1 METLYAFRSNL
12 VVAAS
17 AGTGKT
23 HALVG
28 VVVHLVLGASELGG
42 AGPRDPIDPSRIVA
56 TTFSRKAAAE
66 IRARVVD
73 ALERLAAGDE
83 KAPYLGDLAA
93 ARARAGLEAWSAR
106 AIAERS
112 RRALDRIGRAQI
124 GTLHG
129 FASTIARRYALEL
142 GLSPSLTLEEED
154 ETRARVVGAIERVIG
169 ERFEAHDET
178 LRALVRACGGVDRL
192 VEQIARVLG
201 RLEEDGR
208 GAGQLDI
215 ANDDAAIVERR
226 VGRFVD
232 LARALT
238 GEAKLG
244 PPARAVVTAF
254 DSSDALAQRDALV
267 ELLVQRRGK
276 TSDAA
281 TALFDARDELPGA
294 THPARARTLTR
305 LYQSRAALGRQ
316 LAGARTLLVAC
327 EQEILS
333 DARRASSLG
342 FSDVLRAGRDVLRD
356 HPSAAAELGS
366 ELDVLLVD
374 EFQDTSRLQRD
385 LVQLVWERDPSART
399 PGASAKLADVRPNGL
414 FIVGDRKQSIYAFR
428 GADVGVFAALCVGL
442 AGAPART
449 ALGIPQGA
457 TWEPETPLAD
467 FVSLRHNRRSATEV
481 LDFANAF
488 SARRLQPKVAPPEL
502 YEIAYAPEVEDLLP
516 PPERAPVT
524 TRVPRTTW
532 LRVAIEGDRRDASRR
547 IDEAYAIAERVQ
559 RLVAEEGG
567 ATRWRDCAVLAESNA
582 MLDAVAFALA
592 QAGIPYVVAGS
603 GFHAA
608 REVRDLLALLAVVVR
623 TDDALSLLTVLRG
636 PWAGVHDD
644 TLLALTD
651 PNAGLA
657 DPSAWDRGARRS
669 RVRPEDRESLARVRD
684 VVERL
689 RAHADAL
696 GAGAILREAVRAFDL
711 EEVLVQLPRGA
722 QRVANVRKLLD
733 RADRSMTPR
742 GFLDAMR
749 AAADREARE
758 TEGATFADDDDA
770 VRLLTVHA
778 SKGLAFPIVFVPQ
791 VGESGRSSDR
801 GVLVV
806 EARGDEPARLAL
818 KASPDE
824 ADEPVEPPSYERA
837 VAVERRRER
846 AERAR
851 LAYVAITR
859 AERALYLVG
868 DRRVPRSGASE
879 TYAATNAAILAA
891 IADDD
896 RARDLAALSV
906 EQVIPVA
913 PRRVA
918 TLDAARPSPA
928 PLAPL
933 VPTWRVLP
941 IATTALQ
948 DFDHCARRFQLAH
961 LLDLPEK
968 DLPRFAVAAADEGRT
983 VEGLALAPRGG
994 PRDPRA
1000 EGTLAHRL
1008 LEHVDADAFGRADA
1022 ADALDVVLDRERI
1035 ARGDS
1040 LRATVSGRVARF
1052 MGGAYAERVRRDRA
1066 ELSRERP
1073 FVVQVE
1079 NGDGRE
1085 IAVRGTIDLLVAWP
1099 DGRVD
1104 VLDYK
1109 LARGPSPEPYALQLS
1124 VYALAVREMLPS
1136 ASSIRAGIVFL
1147 GGDPSEPTWLALD
1160 APDALRARVTA
1171 LAVALADARASDRFA
1186 RVDVARCRA
1195 LGCGYGSLCHSAAA
1209 DSSNPSSNIEE
1220 NPARA
1225 TTT

>member
-1 METLYAFRSNL
+1 MDTLYAFRSNL

-42 AGPRDPIDPSRIVA
+42 AGPREPIDPARIVA

-66 IRARVVD
+66 IRARVVET
-73 ALERLAAGDE
+73 LERLASGDE
-83 KAPYLGDLAA
+83 RAPYRADLAA
-93 ARARAGLEAWSAR
+93 ARTGAGLEAWSAR
-106 AIAERS
+106 AIAERA

-154 ETRARVVGAIERVIG
+154 ETRARVVGAIERTIG

-192 VEQIARVLG
+192 VDQIARVLG

-208 GAGQLDI
+208 GARQLDI
-215 ANDDAAIVERR
+215 ANDDAATVERR
-226 VGRFVD
+226 VAHLVE
-232 LARALT
+232 LARPLV

-244 PPARAVVTAF
+244 PAARAVVASF
-254 DSSDALAQRDALV
+254 ESGDAASQRDALV
-267 ELLVQRRGK
+267 DLLVHQRRGK
-276 TSDAA
+276 ISDAA
-281 TALFDARDELPGA
+281 SALFDARDDLPGS
-294 THPARARTLTR
+294 THIARARTLMR
-305 LYQSRAALGRQ
+305 LFQSRAALGVQ
-316 LAGARTLLVAC
+316 LEGARALLVAC
-327 EQEILS
+327 EDAITS

-356 HPSAAAELGS
+356 HPAAAAELGA

-385 LVQLVWERDPSART
+385 LVQLVWERDPSARA
-399 PGASAKLADVRPNGL
+399 PGTSAVLADVRPNGL

-442 AGAPART
+442 AGAPARV

-467 FVSLRHNRRSATEV
+467 FVSLRHNRRSATEI

-502 YEIAYAPEVEDLLP
+502 YEIAYAPDVEDLLP
-516 PPERAPVT
+516 PPERTPDV

-532 LRVAIEGDRRDASRR
+532 LRVAITGERRDSSRR

-559 RLVAEEGG
+559 RLVAEDGG

-582 MLDAVAFALA
+582 MLDTVAFALA
-592 QAGIPYVVAGS
+592 QAGVPYVVAGS

-623 TDDALSLLTVLRG
+623 TGDALSLLAVLRG

-651 PNAGLA
+651 PHHGLA
-657 DPSAWDRGARRS
+657 EPSAWDQGERRA
-669 RVRPEDRESLARVRD
+669 RVRPEDRASLARVRD

-689 RAHADAL
+689 RVHADSL
-696 GAGAILREAVRAFDL
+696 GAGAILREAVRALEL
-711 EEVLVQLPRGA
+711 EEVLVQLPRGT

-733 RADRSMTPR
+733 LADRSTTSR
-742 GFLDAMR
+742 AFLDAMH

-758 TEGATFADDDDA
+758 TEGATFSDDDDA

-791 VGESGRSSDR
+791 VGESARSGER
-801 GVLVV
+801 GALVI
-806 EARGDEPARLAL
+806 EARGEDPARLAL
-818 KASPDE
+818 KASPDGD
-824 ADEPVEPPSYERA
+824 DEPIEPPSYERA

-851 LAYVAITR
+851 LAYVAVTR

-879 TYAATNAAILAA
+879 TYAATNAATLAA
-891 IADDD
+891 LADDD
-896 RARDLAALSV
+896 GARESAALDV
-906 EQVIPVA
+906 EPVTPQA
-913 PRRVA
+913 PRRA
-918 TLDAARPSPA
+918 PSLDAVRAPPVPPA
-928 PLAPL
+928 SL
-933 VPTWRVLP
+933 VAAWRVLP

-968 DLPRFAVAAADEGRT
+968 DLPRFAVAAADEERPAET
-983 VEGLALAPRGG
+983 LTLRLAG

-1008 LEHVDADAFGRADA
+1008 LEHVDADAFGRTDA
-1022 ADALDVVLDRERI
+1022 AQALDVVLDRERV
-1035 ARGDS
+1035 ARADP
-1040 LRATVSGRVARF
+1040 LRASVGERVARF
-1052 MGGAYAERVRRDRA
+1052 MGGTYAARVRRDRA

-1073 FVVQVE
+1073 FVVRVDA
-1079 NGDGRE
+1079 GDGRE
-1085 IAVRGTIDLLVAWP
+1085 IAVRGAIDLLVAWP

-1109 LARGPSPEPYALQLS
+1109 RARGPSPAPYALQLA
-1124 VYALAVREMLPS
+1124 VYSLAVREMFPS
-1136 ASSIRAGIVFL
+1136 ATAIRAGILFL
-1147 GGDPSEPTWLALD
+1147 GGDPSEPTWLTLD
-1160 APDALRARVTA
+1160 PPEALRARVASLA
-1171 LAVALADARASDRFA
+1171 LALAEARGSTRFA
-1186 RVDVARCRA
+1186 RVAVDRCRA
-1195 LGCGYGSLCHSAAA
+1195 LGCGYVSLCHPDTESI
-1209 DSSNPSSNIEE
+1209 NPSSNIDAK
-1220 NPARA
+1220 PSRP